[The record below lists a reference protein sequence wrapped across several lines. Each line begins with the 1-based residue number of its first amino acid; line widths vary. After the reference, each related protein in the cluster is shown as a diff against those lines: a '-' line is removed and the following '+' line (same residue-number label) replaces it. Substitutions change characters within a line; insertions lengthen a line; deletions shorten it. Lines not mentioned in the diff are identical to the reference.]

1 MYLAEINS
9 KNAFIP
15 SSFPGS
21 IVRRH
26 TGTPFVGYAGATYI
40 LQEFC
45 NSLFDSLFHVLP
57 LGTELDLAAPITKTK
72 SLKPKAHSN
81 VRWEKDAENVLNK
94 YLEKEPILVQISRA
108 KKLREQLEMVCKE
121 RGLLEITEFMV
132 MEYLN
137 LNSERSEIQNAEEKV

>member
-45 NSLFDSLFHVLP
+45 NSLFDSLFNVLP
-57 LGTELDLAAPITKTK
+57 LGTELDLAVPITKTK
-72 SLKPKAHSN
+72 SQDL
-81 VRWEKDAENVLNK
+81 VRPIQMCAG
-94 YLEKEPILVQISRA
+94 KEMQKI
-108 KKLREQLEMVCKE
+108 
-121 RGLLEITEFMV
+121 F
-132 MEYLN
+132 
-137 LNSERSEIQNAEEKV
+137 